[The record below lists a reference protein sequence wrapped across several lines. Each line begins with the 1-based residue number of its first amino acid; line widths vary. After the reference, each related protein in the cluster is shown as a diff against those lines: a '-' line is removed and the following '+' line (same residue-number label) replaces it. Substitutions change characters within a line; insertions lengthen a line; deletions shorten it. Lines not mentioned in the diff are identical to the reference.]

1 MTRFVLDASALLAVL
16 RDERGA
22 AFVAD
27 RMAGMLMSTVNASEA
42 IMRSVE
48 KGFPLETV
56 RSLIIYLQIDLA
68 PFDWAMA
75 LEAAGLRPDTRR
87 LGLSFADRA
96 CLALAIRENA
106 TALTADRAWAD
117 LDLGC
122 KIELIR

>member
-1 MTRFVLDASALLAVL
+1 MTRFVLDASALLAVI

-22 AFVAD
+22 DFVAD
-27 RMAGMLMSTVNASEA
+27 RMVGMLMSTVNASEA

-48 KGFPLETV
+48 KGFPFETV
-56 RSLIIYLQIDLA
+56 RSLIIYRQIDLV
-68 PFDWAMA
+68 PFDWDMA
-75 LEAAGLRPDTRR
+75 LAAARLRPDTKRQ
-87 LGLSFADRA
+87 GLSFADRA

-106 TALTADRAWAD
+106 TALTADRTWAE